1 MSSKKNDLKNK
12 LLIAGGTGFIGS
24 CLARKALDD
33 GYRVT
38 IISKNKPNIYKKL
51 KGVEYIIV
59 DIMDKKNLFT
69 KLKNKSFN
77 HVINLSGYVD
87 HSKYSSGG
95 IDVFNTHFH
104 GAINLFN
111 SVSKKKITS
120 FVQIGSS
127 DEYGSNIA
135 PQKETQ
141 REDPIS
147 PYSSAKVSITH
158 FLQTIYKTQKFPVII
173 LRLFLVYG
181 GGQKNNRFIPQIING
196 CVKKSSFPVSAGN
209 QIRDFCYID
218 DVVKAILLS
227 MNCKK
232 GFGQVINIASGKPI
246 KVKNIVNKIVNK
258 IGKGKPIF
266 GKINYRDLENMKLYA
281 DISKA
286 KKLLK
291 WKPTVT
297 LDQGLELT
305 IKSIVKK

>member
-1 MSSKKNDLKNK
+1 MSFKKNDLKNK

-38 IISKNKPNIYKKL
+38 IILKINIYKKL

-59 DIMDKKNLFT
+59 DIMDKNLFT

-95 IDVFNTHFH
+95 MDVFNTHH

-111 SVSKKKITS
+111 SVSKKNNQ

-196 CVKKSSFPVSAGN
+196 VLNKVLFLF
-209 QIRDFCYID
+209 QLEIRLDF
-218 DVVKAILLS
+218 AILTMCQS
-227 MNCKK
+227 YIT
-232 GFGQVINIASGKPI
+232 F
-246 KVKNIVNKIVNK
+246 
-258 IGKGKPIF
+258 
-266 GKINYRDLENMKLYA
+266 Y
-281 DISKA
+281 
-286 KKLLK
+286 
-291 WKPTVT
+291 
-297 LDQGLELT
+297 EL
-305 IKSIVKK
+305 